1 MKILFAAIGAYGH
14 LYPMMPLALAAAEA
28 GHQVTIATGGPF
40 LDRLPLPTVPAYTGL
55 ALEDVEAETR
65 RRHPDASGMDL
76 SAALFADVAAG
87 HIGPVMIENCE
98 RLEPDLVVYEVL
110 NTGAGLAADIL
121 QLPAI
126 AFSISLKQGFFPMVH
141 EGTISHQREQWST
154 RGLEPPD
161 GPLLAAT
168 LLDPVP
174 PSLHLFDDDLPIDT
188 IAIRSVAYSD
198 SASEVPPWLAEPRT
212 RPRIFLTLGTVSF
225 GAVEVLRR
233 VIEETASLDLDV
245 LVAVGPVGDPSLLG
259 DLSDRVRVERFVAQ
273 SRVLGLVDLMVH
285 HGGTGSVLGA
295 LEAGIPQLILPQG
308 ADQFI
313 NADLLSQAGA
323 ARALLEPEPSAGT
336 IREAVSALIGESA
349 ERRVARRL
357 RDEMAAMP
365 SPAEVVDRL
374 SALAC

>member
-28 GHQVTIATGGPF
+28 GHQVTVATGEPF

-55 ALEDVEAETR
+55 PLKDVEAETR
-65 RRHPDASGMDL
+65 RRHPDARGMDL

-87 HIGPVMIENCE
+87 HIGPTMIENCE
-98 RLEPDLVVYEVL
+98 RLEPDLMVYEVL

-121 QLPAI
+121 KVPAVT
-126 AFSISLKQGFFPMVH
+126 FSISLSHTFSPLVH
-141 EGTISHQREQWST
+141 QATITHQRALWST
-154 RGLEPPD
+154 RGLEPPE
-161 GPLLAAT
+161 GPLMAAA

-174 PSLHLFDDDLPIDT
+174 PSLQSFGGDSPIEV
-188 IAIRSVAYSD
+188 IAIRSVAYGD
-198 SASEVPPWLAEPRT
+198 VASELPRWLAEPKT
-212 RPRIFLTLGTVSF
+212 RPRIYLTLGTVSF

-245 LVAVGPVGDPSLLG
+245 LVAVGPEGDPSLLG
-259 DLSDRVRVERFVAQ
+259 DLPDRVRVERFVAQ

-308 ADQFI
+308 ADQFV
-313 NADLLSQAGA
+313 NADLLSQVGA
-323 ARALLEPEPSAGT
+323 ARAVLEPEPPAGT
-336 IREAVSALIGESA
+336 IREAVSALIGASD

-374 SALAC
+374 AAVAR